1 MSNYAIKV
9 LSCRHGRISYLSTE
23 TLQWLNREVEHEQES
38 LVRHARH
45 MIELGEIARDNGYRA
60 TASMH
65 LNRAFE
71 LLMPPD
77 PHHIDIKL
85 GTYRHRLVLRA
96 LAALESLNKHK

>member
-1 MSNYAIKV
+1 
-9 LSCRHGRISYLSTE
+9 
-23 TLQWLNREVEHEQES
+23 
-38 LVRHARH
+38 
-45 MIELGEIARDNGYRA
+45 
-60 TASMH
+60 MH

-96 LAALESLNKHK
+96 LAALESLNNYK

>member
-23 TLQWLNREVEHEQES
+23 TLQWLNR
-38 LVRHARH
+38 
-45 MIELGEIARDNGYRA
+45 
-60 TASMH
+60 
-65 LNRAFE
+65 AFE

-85 GTYRHRLVLRA
+85 GSYRHRLVLRA